1 MSQFDSIAGVKRL
14 AAAMLNLETEA
25 ECLAFLEDI
34 CSIKEVN
41 DIVQRL
47 EVAFMLDEGKNYQ
60 EICKATGASTATIS
74 RIKKCLVYGSGGYRT
89 AIARAK
95 QSEEKQ

>member
-1 MSQFDSIAGVKRL
+1 MSQFESIAGIDRL
-14 AAAMLNLETEA
+14 AKAMLDLESEA

-89 AIARAK
+89 AISRAK
-95 QSEEKQ
+95 QREEKQ